1 MTIFEV
7 MDLIQNEN
15 KALKLFQ
22 RIRWRDGLLCDKCAV
37 YDSAHKQSKTKTG
50 FQKYQCC
57 CGHVFSD
64 TSGTILRR
72 KQIRLQHFFWALYE
86 ISQNK
91 GITSVELGE
100 KLGVGQ
106 KKAWNLLRILRE
118 HCQILLKPYLL
129 LPMRGVVESDE
140 AHFGKGK
147 NSTMVQGVL
156 QRGKH
161 AVIMPIIDRTEITL
175 KGNIKA
181 RVRKYSYVMTD
192 TASAYGGLS
201 CAGYRHFTLN
211 HSREEF
217 SLGHGIHSNSIE
229 GLWGNQKKVLYGI
242 HHGVSKKH
250 LFKYVSE
257 YLLKFNLR
265 EAKSTFST
273 FLNLFIS
280 PPLYC

>member
-1 MTIFEV
+1 ME
-7 MDLIQNEN
+7 LIQDEN

-22 RIRWRDGLLCDKCAV
+22 RIRWRDGLVCQDCGVLGEAQK
-37 YDSAHKQSKTKTG
+37 HSKTLGG
-50 FQKYQCC
+50 FQKYRCF

-64 TSGTILRR
+64 TSGTLLHR
-72 KQIRLQHFFWALYE
+72 KQVKLQHFFWALYE

-91 GITSVELGE
+91 GITSIELGK
-100 KLGVGQ
+100 KLGIRQ

-118 HCQILLKPYLL
+118 KCQKVLQPYLSL
-129 LPMRGVVESDE
+129 QMRGVVESDE
-140 AHFGKGK
+140 AYFGKGA

-161 AVIMPIIDRTEITL
+161 AIIVPIADRKEDTL
-175 KGNIKA
+175 KGNIKK
-181 RVRKYSYVMTD
+181 RVMKHSYVMTD

-201 CAGYRHFTLN
+201 CAGYKHFTLN
-211 HSREEF
+211 HSKEEF
-217 SLGHGIHSNSIE
+217 SLGRGIHSNSIE
-229 GLWGNQKKVLYGI
+229 GLWGNQKKILYGI

-280 PPLYC
+280 PPLSC